1 VDTRQTVLEVV
12 AEITGMEVSELQPQM
27 ELVADLGLDSAK
39 SVQMLVTLEERV
51 DVEID
56 EQRIPKL
63 ETIGDVVAAL
73 DEVVA

>member
-1 VDTRQTVLEVV
+1 MDTRQTVLEVV